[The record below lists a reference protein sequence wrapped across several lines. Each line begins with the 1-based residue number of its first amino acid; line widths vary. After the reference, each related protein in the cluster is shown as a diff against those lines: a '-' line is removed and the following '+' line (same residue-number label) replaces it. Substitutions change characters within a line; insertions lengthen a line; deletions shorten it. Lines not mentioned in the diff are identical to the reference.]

1 MNIRKSVI
9 RTPHKFRI
17 RFDGEEDATTEI
29 TVFAESREAARLE
42 LGYRAI
48 LDGFTILPDC
58 PKTETDGSP
67 A

>member
-1 MNIRKSVI
+1 MNIKQNVI
-9 RTPHKFRI
+9 RTPHKFLLRY
-17 RFDGEEDATTEI
+17 DNGDEAPTEI
-29 TVFAESREAARLE
+29 TVFAESREAAKLQ

-58 PKTETDGSP
+58 PEAEVNGSP

>member
-1 MNIRKSVI
+1 MNIRTNVI

-17 RFDGEEDATTEI
+17 CFDSGDEATTEI

-42 LGYRAI
+42 LGYRAM

-58 PKTETDGSP
+58 PEAEVNGSP